1 MKFNRLI
8 LMTLLAAFGA
18 HAEVAH
24 DSVSDEVQW
33 SDSIMNLDEV
43 AVTSIKEQRLINRAA
58 TAVSLIDNKQVDRL
72 GIENVKEAAMLVPNF
87 FIPDYGSRM
96 TSSIY
101 VRGLGA
107 RIDQPAVGLNVD
119 NVPFLNKDNYDFD
132 LPDIDRI
139 EVFRG
144 PQSTLY
150 GRNTLAG
157 LVSIYTLSPIKYQ
170 GVKAMAK
177 YGSANT
183 MDFSVG
189 LYHKLSDK
197 LGMSISGSYSQSDGY
212 YTNTYNNSR
221 TDHER
226 YGSVRW
232 KTVWRPSDKLSLDN
246 TASVNINR
254 EGGYP
259 YESVETGVIS
269 YNDTCFYR
277 RTGVSDGLTVNYVL
291 PGVTLSSITSF
302 QYIDDNMTLDQDFLP
317 ISYFTLTQRRHEW
330 AITEDFIAR
339 GNKGI
344 YNWLGGLFGFYKRG
358 NMSAPVN
365 FKDDGI
371 RLLIENNANRPGMPV
386 EIKFDERE
394 LLLGSD
400 FKMPTYGF
408 AVYHRSSVALGNFTL
423 AADLRLDYEHT
434 SLDYHNFTETS
445 FTIWNKMMNPAIPMQ
460 TVPVK
465 FDENEVLNR
474 SFIEFLPKVSVEYSL
489 STATFFGSVTKGYK
503 AGGFNTQMFSD
514 VLQQS
519 LMAQFGIA
527 PAYDVEKIVKYDP
540 EKSLNYELGARYT
553 SPSGNFS
560 GSATMFYIN
569 CYDQQLTVFPP
580 GQTTGRVM
588 TNAGRTRSCGVELT
602 AFWKPVKGLS
612 LTGTYGF
619 TDTRFRKFIDGE
631 NDYRG
636 NRVPYAPQNTF
647 YGSVQYDFDFGD
659 SYFFKSLSLRCGVR
673 GVGSIYWNEANDLKQ
688 PFYALVDASALV
700 KLPLDLSFEL
710 SGENILDTKFNV
722 FYFKSIGNSFLQ
734 RGKPARVFGTLRYTI

>member
-1 MKFNRLI
+1 
-8 LMTLLAAFGA
+8 MTLLAAFGA

-183 MDFSVG
+183 MNFSVG

-358 NMSAPVN
+358 NMSAPVT

-700 KLPLDLSFEL
+700 KLPLGLSFEL

>member
-1 MKFNRLI
+1 
-8 LMTLLAAFGA
+8 MTLLAAFGA

-183 MDFSVG
+183 MNFSVG

-358 NMSAPVN
+358 NMSAPVT

-636 NRVPYAPQNTF
+636 NRVPY
-647 YGSVQYDFDFGD
+647 
-659 SYFFKSLSLRCGVR
+659 
-673 GVGSIYWNEANDLKQ
+673 
-688 PFYALVDASALV
+688 
-700 KLPLDLSFEL
+700 
-710 SGENILDTKFNV
+710 
-722 FYFKSIGNSFLQ
+722 
-734 RGKPARVFGTLRYTI
+734 

>member
-183 MDFSVG
+183 MNFSVG

-358 NMSAPVN
+358 NMSAPVT

-700 KLPLDLSFEL
+700 KLPLGLSFEL

>member
-1 MKFNRLI
+1 
-8 LMTLLAAFGA
+8 MTLLAAFGA

-58 TAVSLIDNKQVDRL
+58 TSVSLIDNKQVDRL

-183 MDFSVG
+183 MNFSVG

-344 YNWLGGLFGFYKRG
+344 YNWLCGLFGFYKRG
-358 NMSAPVN
+358 NMSAPVT

-553 SPSGNFS
+553 SPSGNFL

-700 KLPLDLSFEL
+700 KLPLGLSFEL

>member
-1 MKFNRLI
+1 
-8 LMTLLAAFGA
+8 MTLLAAFGA

>member
-1 MKFNRLI
+1 
-8 LMTLLAAFGA
+8 
-18 HAEVAH
+18 
-24 DSVSDEVQW
+24 
-33 SDSIMNLDEV
+33 
-43 AVTSIKEQRLINRAA
+43 
-58 TAVSLIDNKQVDRL
+58 
-72 GIENVKEAAMLVPNF
+72 
-87 FIPDYGSRM
+87 
-96 TSSIY
+96 
-101 VRGLGA
+101 
-107 RIDQPAVGLNVD
+107 
-119 NVPFLNKDNYDFD
+119 
-132 LPDIDRI
+132 
-139 EVFRG
+139 
-144 PQSTLY
+144 
-150 GRNTLAG
+150 
-157 LVSIYTLSPIKYQ
+157 
-170 GVKAMAK
+170 
-177 YGSANT
+177 
-183 MDFSVG
+183 
-189 LYHKLSDK
+189 
-197 LGMSISGSYSQSDGY
+197 
-212 YTNTYNNSR
+212 
-221 TDHER
+221 
-226 YGSVRW
+226 
-232 KTVWRPSDKLSLDN
+232 
-246 TASVNINR
+246 
-254 EGGYP
+254 
-259 YESVETGVIS
+259 
-269 YNDTCFYR
+269 
-277 RTGVSDGLTVNYVL
+277 
-291 PGVTLSSITSF
+291 
-302 QYIDDNMTLDQDFLP
+302 
-317 ISYFTLTQRRHEW
+317 
-330 AITEDFIAR
+330 
-339 GNKGI
+339 
-344 YNWLGGLFGFYKRG
+344 
-358 NMSAPVN
+358 
-365 FKDDGI
+365 
-371 RLLIENNANRPGMPV
+371 
-386 EIKFDERE
+386 
-394 LLLGSD
+394 D

-700 KLPLDLSFEL
+700 KLPLGLSFEL